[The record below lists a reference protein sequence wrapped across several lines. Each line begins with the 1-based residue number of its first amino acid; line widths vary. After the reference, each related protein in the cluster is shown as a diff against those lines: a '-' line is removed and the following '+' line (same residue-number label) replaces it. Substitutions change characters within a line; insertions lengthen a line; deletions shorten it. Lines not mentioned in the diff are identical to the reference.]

1 MTQQAN
7 LQAATRT
14 ETGKGAARSLRREG
28 KVPGV
33 IYGHGR
39 PAEAL
44 TIETSALTKMLAGI
58 SASTTIFDIVV
69 DGRAPVKALIREMQR
84 DPLRPADILHLDLYE
99 VRADEVVTLE
109 VPVHLVGIPDGVRNF
124 GGVLD
129 HVLRELEIEVLPAN
143 IPERV
148 ELDVTALAIGHSV
161 FVRDVTIPN
170 AKILNDPDT
179 PIATVV
185 APRTEEAPAVVEE
198 PVSTEPELIRKPKPE
213 AEGEPEPESL
223 TPARDRWAG
232 QPRPGVRR
240 NPAQRRVSTGRSSRA
255 TLARG
260 TVPPRGA
267 RAGSAG
273 HVGGARRARAEAA
286 DLHEPERRRAGAAPR
301 ARRIRSRHGIC
312 LISRR
317 RGHSP
322 RHLSA
327 AWRRVGGGHNGLK
340 SIEGALQRQDYARSR
355 SASGRCPPMRPTW
368 PISCSAASRPGECAQ
383 RSTRCSTRWPTQSR
397 AG

>member
-213 AEGEPEPESL
+213 AEGEPDQK
-223 TPARDRWAG
+223 A
-232 QPRPGVRR
+232 
-240 NPAQRRVSTGRSSRA
+240 
-255 TLARG
+255 
-260 TVPPRGA
+260 
-267 RAGSAG
+267 
-273 HVGGARRARAEAA
+273 
-286 DLHEPERRRAGAAPR
+286 
-301 ARRIRSRHGIC
+301 
-312 LISRR
+312 
-317 RGHSP
+317 
-322 RHLSA
+322 
-327 AWRRVGGGHNGLK
+327 
-340 SIEGALQRQDYARSR
+340 
-355 SASGRCPPMRPTW
+355 
-368 PISCSAASRPGECAQ
+368 
-383 RSTRCSTRWPTQSR
+383 
-397 AG
+397 